1 MFGKILACRDTI
13 PAVVQAARQKN
24 TNRNLAIKKY
34 SIDKLPLAE
43 EGEDSAKYIQ
53 HEVSSMKLFLHP
65 NLLHCL
71 AAFVVKQ
78 EVWIVS
84 PLMSFGSVK
93 DLISSHFHEGL
104 PELACAFILR
114 DVLLG
119 LQYLHFQGVVH
130 RSLRASHVL
139 VSDTGSAILSGF
151 RYCTGLHATGENRTN
166 LYDYPLHGVGSNL
179 AWLAPEILQQNLLG
193 YNETSD
199 IYSLG
204 VTACEM
210 ANGIT
215 PYSNLP
221 PTLMLIEK
229 LKGAAPRLMD
239 ASTLSP
245 PTPGQEE
252 DMVGFP
258 GHPADSGVGES
269 VGSCNLVG
277 KDSSYFTREFSGLF
291 HNFVKECTG
300 LLSNERPSAHEL
312 LGHGFIKQLKKS
324 ASSLLNHLQGAPQL
338 AVDTLGN
345 QDDEHLLEK
354 MESLGVEDMS
364 LDTWDFN

>member
-1 MFGKILACRDTI
+1 
-13 PAVVQAARQKN
+13 
-24 TNRNLAIKKY
+24 
-34 SIDKLPLAE
+34 
-43 EGEDSAKYIQ
+43 
-53 HEVSSMKLFLHP
+53 MKLFLHP

-71 AAFVVKQ
+71 AAFVVNQ
-78 EVWIVS
+78 EVWIVT

-93 DLISSHFHEGL
+93 DLLSTHFHEGL
-104 PELACAFILR
+104 PELACCFILR
-114 DVLLG
+114 DILQG

-130 RSLRASHVL
+130 RSVRASHIL
-139 VSDTGSAILSGF
+139 INETGSAILGGF
-151 RYCTGLHATGENRTN
+151 RYCTNLHATGENQTN
-166 LYDYPLHGVGSNL
+166 LYDYPLHGVGGNL

-221 PTLMLIEK
+221 PTLMLLEK

-239 ASTLSP
+239 ATTISP
-245 PTPGQEE
+245 PTPGQDE

-277 KDSSYFTREFSGLF
+277 KESTYFTREFSGLF
-291 HNFVKECTG
+291 HNFVKECTV

-312 LGHGFIKQLKKS
+312 LGHGFIKQLRKTATSLS
-324 ASSLLNHLQGAPQL
+324 AQLQSVQPL
-338 AVDTLGN
+338 ALDNLVDQEEENLVG
-345 QDDEHLLEK
+345 E
-354 MESLGVEDMS
+354 MEAMGVEEMNV
-364 LDTWDFN
+364 DTWDFTT

>member
-1 MFGKILACRDTI
+1 MACRDTI

-71 AAFVVKQ
+71 AAFVVMQ

-364 LDTWDFN
+364 LDKWDFN